1 MLIKNSSSF
10 RDNKASVYDT
20 SDRILR
26 KVDKSLNINF
36 KEFLNSNFYKKNFR
50 NIIKTKI
57 LNAKQLD
64 NISIPDEKNSTWLE
78 HEKLEYIIYPYEL
91 TFNQLKDSAILFLD
105 LYLNALEESYDI
117 IDASAYNIQFK
128 DNNPLFID
136 LGSFTELQNDS
147 EILWH
152 KQFCENYLAPLLIK
166 SKADI
171 NFNDIFKGNLDGID
185 LKLTSKILPLSTFF
199 DFNILTNIHL
209 HSLLNSKISSSTHTR
224 KNNLK
229 IKKISKNQKK
239 LIEKGLKKTIK
250 KLHSKNKSYWS
261 TYSKINSYSEQE
273 TIKKEKYVSEFVK
286 SQNISCL
293 LDVGCN
299 DGHYSNICFNNNVKK
314 VVGIDNDL
322 DALDRAYL
330 RFKIEK
336 LNFYSIYQNF
346 SNPSS
351 GIGWNNR
358 ERLSFTERFKDK
370 FDGVICLALI
380 HHVCIGKNV
389 PIEMFIE
396 YLGNFSNNFLLEFV
410 SKDDAMVKNLLRN
423 KENLIKYYNLD
434 YLKNTINK
442 YYRIIS
448 ENKITDNRTLIHFKK

>member
-1 MLIKNSSSF
+1 MLIRDPSSF
-10 RDNKASVYDT
+10 RDNKATVYNIAG
-20 SDRILR
+20 RILR
-26 KVDKSLNINF
+26 KVDKSHNINF

-57 LNAKQLD
+57 LNEKQLD
-64 NISIPDEKNSTWLE
+64 NISIRDEKNSIWLE

-128 DNNPLFID
+128 ENNPLFID

-166 SKADI
+166 SKADV

-199 DFNILTNIHL
+199 DFNILANIHL
-209 HSLLNSKISSSTHTR
+209 HYLLNSRISSSTHKR
-224 KNNLK
+224 NNYSK
-229 IKKISKNQKK
+229 TKKMNKNQKK
-239 LIEKGLKKTIK
+239 LIAKGLKKTIK

-261 TYSKINSYSEQE
+261 TYSKINSYSKQE
-273 TIKKEKYVSEFVK
+273 TINKEKYVSEFIK
-286 SQNISCL
+286 SQNINCL

-299 DGHYSNICFNNNVKK
+299 DGHYSNVCFNNDVKK
-314 VVGIDNDL
+314 IVGIDNDL
-322 DALDRAYL
+322 DALDRAYM
-330 RFKIEK
+330 RFKIK
-336 LNFYSIYQNF
+336 NLNFYPIYQNF

-351 GIGWNNR
+351 GIGWNNK

-410 SKDDAMVKNLLRN
+410 TKDDEMVKNLLRN
-423 KENLIKYYNLD
+423 KENLIKYYNQD
-434 YLKNTINK
+434 YLKNIINK
-442 YYRIIS
+442 KYRIIS

>member
-1 MLIKNSSSF
+1 MKKEPSSF
-10 RDNKASVYDT
+10 RDNKANVYNI
-20 SDRILR
+20 SGKILR
-26 KVDKSLNINF
+26 KVNIALNLDF
-36 KEFLNSNFYKKNFR
+36 DEFLNSNFYQKNSKL
-50 NIIKTKI
+50 IIKTSI
-57 LNAKQLD
+57 LND
-64 NISIPDEKNSTWLE
+64 DEKEKLLIPQEKNHVWLE
-78 HEKLEYIIYPYEL
+78 HEKLEYLIYPYEL

-105 LYLNALEESYDI
+105 LYLDALEESYDI

-128 DNNPLFID
+128 NSNPIFID
-136 LGSFTELQNDS
+136 MGSFAKLQNNS

-199 DFNILTNIHL
+199 DFNILANIHL
-209 HSLLNSKISSSTHTR
+209 HSLLNSKISSSTHIK

-229 IKKISKNQKK
+229 IKKLSKNQKI
-239 LIEKGLKKTIK
+239 LIAKGLKKNIN
-250 KLHSKNKSYWS
+250 KLQSKNNSYWS
-261 TYSKINSYSEQE
+261 TYSKINSYSEKE
-273 TIKKEKYVSEFVK
+273 YIKKEKYVSEFVK
-286 SQNISCL
+286 TQNISCL

-299 DGHYSNICFNNNVKK
+299 DGHYSNICFNNKVEK

-322 DALDRAYL
+322 DALDQAYL
-330 RFKIEK
+330 RFKSKK
-336 LNFYSIYQNF
+336 LNFFSIYQNF

-351 GIGWNNR
+351 GIGWNSR

-389 PIEMFIE
+389 PVEMFIE
-396 YLGNFSNNFLLEFV
+396 YLGNFSKNFLLEFV
-410 SKDDAMVKNLLRN
+410 SKDDDMVKNLLRN
-423 KENLIKYYNLD
+423 KENLTKYYNLD
-434 YLKNTINK
+434 YLKKTISRD
-442 YYRIIS
+442 YRIIS

>member
-10 RDNKASVYDT
+10 RDNKAIIYNSTDK
-20 SDRILR
+20 IFR
-26 KVDKSLNINF
+26 KVDKSLNIDF
-36 KEFLNSNFYKKNFR
+36 SEFLNSDFYKNNLP

-57 LNAKQLD
+57 LNARELD
-64 NISIPDEKNSTWLE
+64 NNSIPNEKNHVWLE
-78 HEKLEYIIYPYEL
+78 HEKLEYLIYPYEL

-105 LYLNALEESYDI
+105 LYLDALEESYDI

-128 DNNPLFID
+128 NNNPIFID
-136 LGSFTELQNDS
+136 MGSFAKLKNNS

-185 LKLTSKILPLSTFF
+185 LKLASKILPLSTFF
-199 DFNILTNIHL
+199 DFNIIANIHL
-209 HSLLNSKISSSTHTR
+209 HSLLNSKISSSTHIK

-229 IKKISKNQKK
+229 VQKISKNKKK
-239 LIEKGLKKTIK
+239 LIAIGLKKTIN
-250 KLHSKNKSYWS
+250 KLKSKNKSYWS

-273 TIKKEKYVSEFVK
+273 TIKKEKYVAEFVK

-299 DGHYSNICFNNNVKK
+299 DGHYSKICFNNNVKK

-330 RFKIEK
+330 RFKNKK

-351 GIGWNNR
+351 GIGWNSR

-370 FDGVICLALI
+370 FDGVICLALM
-380 HHVCIGKNV
+380 HHICIGKNV
-389 PIEMFIE
+389 PVEMFIE
-396 YLGNFSNNFLLEFV
+396 YLGNFSKNFLLEFV
-410 SKDDAMVKNLLRN
+410 SEDDDMVKNLLRN
-423 KENLIKYYNLD
+423 KENLTKYYNVD
-434 YLKNTINK
+434 YLKKTISRD
-442 YYRIIS
+442 YRIVS
-448 ENKITDNRTLIHFKK
+448 ETKITDNRTLIHFKK